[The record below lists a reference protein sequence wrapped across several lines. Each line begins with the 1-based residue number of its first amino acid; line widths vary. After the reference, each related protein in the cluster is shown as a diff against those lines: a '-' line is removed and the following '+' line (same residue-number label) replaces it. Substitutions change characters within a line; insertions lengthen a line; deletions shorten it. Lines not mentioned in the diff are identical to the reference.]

1 MWQFGLLTT
10 FSSILRSQ
18 SLPNLHHCLLRS
30 VAPYP
35 PSLPPLANFF
45 PQTPVRFV
53 FLPQLAYWHLTTSI
67 TSNSSIL
74 NRATASATQASTP
87 IITHNAQIRY
97 AAVSERFFDVSPK
110 MKQPPIEELVYGYMF
125 PKARPSDPPNFSVF
139 LQRHLIYEVRQ
150 EVHSYY
156 GHIDTQEAKY
166 PGLDYNH
173 PIHRIRLSRWTWHR
187 RLFRAFDA
195 LRLTEWEIANLTKW
209 EGTRWAKEKYEE
221 EQGITIRDTTAD
233 GFPDLTYLRDRV
245 RIEPESSSELYRE
258 AAPEAV
264 KEDEDEIMNEDGDK
278 ATSDEGG
285 IDSALTVPPAFSG
298 HQSIV
303 SNNVL
308 AALSDEEWLKIAIE
322 TGQLP
327 RHSDITSS
335 ELSAPRILAAAREGR
350 WHEVPTIYRDVL
362 QSRMGT
368 HFGPLFG
375 NPQLRTMHLQYG
387 TTAEP
392 ARRTTSELRLATA
405 TNFSQRVARPGV

>member
-1 MWQFGLLTT
+1 MTVSQQKRSC
-10 FSSILRSQ
+10 SSGEPGH
-18 SLPNLHHCLLRS
+18 SLGKSDRNHKPRDPASTCPVS
-30 VAPYP
+30 
-35 PSLPPLANFF
+35 SANYHIKLKFTK
-45 PQTPVRFV
+45 PCD
-53 FLPQLAYWHLTTSI
+53 SI
-67 TSNSSIL
+67 SNSSI
-74 NRATASATQASTP
+74 NSY
-87 IITHNAQIRY
+87 NYAQRTNTLRGS
-97 AAVSERFFDVSPK
+97 VRKVLRRQPK

-233 GFPDLTYLRDRV
+233 GFPDLTYPRDRV
-245 RIEPESSSELYRE
+245 RIEPESSSELCRE

-264 KEDEDEIMNEDGDK
+264 KEDEDEIMDEDGDE
-278 ATSDEGG
+278 AMSDEGG

-308 AALSDEEWLKIAIE
+308 AAPSDEEWLKIAIE

-327 RHSDITSS
+327 RHSDTTNS

-375 NPQLRTMHLQYG
+375 NPQLRTRHLQYG

-405 TNFSQRVARPGV
+405 TNFSQRVARPGA

>member
-1 MWQFGLLTT
+1 MTVSQHKRSCSSGEPGHSLRKSDRSHKPRDPAGTCPVSSANVRTLLT
-10 FSSILRSQ
+10 SSNI
-18 SLPNLHHCLLRS
+18 
-30 VAPYP
+30 
-35 PSLPPLANFF
+35 
-45 PQTPVRFV
+45 
-53 FLPQLAYWHLTTSI
+53 I
-67 TSNSSIL
+67 SNSSI
-74 NRATASATQASTP
+74 NS
-87 IITHNAQIRY
+87 HNHAQRTNTL
-97 AAVSERFFDVSPK
+97 RGSPK

-221 EQGITIRDTTAD
+221 EQGIIIRDTTAD
-233 GFPDLTYLRDRV
+233 GFPDLTYPRDRV
-245 RIEPESSSELYRE
+245 RIEPESSSEPCRE
-258 AAPEAV
+258 AASEAV
-264 KEDEDEIMNEDGDK
+264 KEDEDEIMNEDGDE
-278 ATSDEGG
+278 AMSDEGE

-308 AALSDEEWLKIAIE
+308 AAPSDEEWLKIAIE

-327 RHSDITSS
+327 HHSDTTDS

-350 WHEVPTIYRDVL
+350 WHDVPTIYRDVL

-375 NPQLRTMHLQYG
+375 NPQLRTRHFQYG

-405 TNFSQRVARPGV
+405 SNFSQRVARPGA